1 MEIEKGNKRINV
13 MGGQMQNVTHREK
26 EEEEE

>member
-1 MEIEKGNKRINV
+1 MEIEKGNRRINV
-13 MGGQMQNVTHREK
+13 MGGQMQNVTHRE